1 MTHQELQEIFPKA
14 LSIDE
19 MQLFLVQSPF
29 CKYVVTEFYDGAI
42 EGFACLTASVWI
54 YFRKT
59 WWDDGQDLRVFW
71 GYVLKDLS
79 DESRNALDRCSSEDW
94 SKALPSEEAA
104 LLKDLAVEAVEQRDS
119 RIAIVCRDISRGL
132 VIFPDLPA

>member
-1 MTHQELQEIFPKA
+1 MTHQELQEMFPTA

-19 MQLFLVQSPF
+19 MPLFLERSPF
-29 CKYVVTEFYDGAI
+29 CKYVVTDFYDGAI
-42 EGFACLTASVWI
+42 EGFACLTESVWI
-54 YFRKT
+54 YFKKT

-79 DESRNALDRCSSEDW
+79 DESREALDRCSSEDW
-94 SKALPSEEAA
+94 SKVLPSGEAA
-104 LLKDLAVEAVEQRDS
+104 LIKELAVEAVEQRDS
-119 RIAIVCRDISRGL
+119 RMAIVCRDISRGL